1 MTPLWFDIH
10 IAAPRQR
17 VWERML
23 AKPSYEQWTAAFC
36 EGSSYQGDWS
46 PGSEMRFTGPDGSGM
61 LAEVVQNLPGER
73 VQIRHRGE
81 LLPGGT
87 VQPGDGWDSAD
98 ESYFFSDEAG
108 GTRLRVQMDCA
119 PAHAVMMSRMWPD
132 ALVRLKALCERDPA

>member
-1 MTPLWFDIH
+1 MKKLQFEIT
-10 IAAPRQR
+10 IAAPRHK
-17 VWERML
+17 VWELML

-46 PGSEMRFTGPDGSGM
+46 PGSEIRFTGPDGGGM

-81 LLPGGT
+81 LAPGGEFK
-87 VQPGDGWDSAD
+87 PGDGWDSAD

-108 GTRLRVQMDCA
+108 GTRLRAQMDCA
-119 PAHAVMMSRMWPD
+119 PAYEEMMSRMWPD
-132 ALVRLKALCERDPA
+132 ALQRLKALCEAAP